1 MNKESGGEGEMM
13 DTSMMMLN
21 EGDVAAEADILP
33 ESVESRVSSS
43 DGSPSCSSSNR
54 NKRNGWNE

>member
-1 MNKESGGEGEMM
+1 MM

-21 EGDVAAEADILP
+21 EGDAAVEADILP

-43 DGSPSCSSSNR
+43 EGSPTSSSN
-54 NKRNGWNE
+54 KCNGGKE